1 MSCSPSSTPQR
12 ECTAPI
18 ADNKLTKSRWY
29 KNTFVP
35 PYPKSMQGVPEELE
49 KNNGTHMPAVYY
61 DDSKHYLDDKYP
73 GDFRS
78 SFAIE

>member
-1 MSCSPSSTPQR
+1 
-12 ECTAPI
+12 
-18 ADNKLTKSRWY
+18 
-29 KNTFVP
+29 
-35 PYPKSMQGVPEELE
+35 MQGVPEELE

-78 SFAIE
+78 SLAIE